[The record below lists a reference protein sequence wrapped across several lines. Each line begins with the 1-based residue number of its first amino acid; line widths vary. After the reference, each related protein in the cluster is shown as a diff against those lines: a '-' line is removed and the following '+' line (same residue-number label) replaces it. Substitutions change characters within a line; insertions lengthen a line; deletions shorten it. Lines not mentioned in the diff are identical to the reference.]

1 MNGSEVEFRQ
11 IVRALILAPLPPVAL
26 LVLVDG
32 IGRAVQFGIEFAV
45 GAVIAGF
52 FILLVMEIFT
62 LMVGYPLVVSLRRD
76 RLNSLSVCLL
86 SGGLIASLPFT
97 LLALLAPLPDSA
109 SVDGRP
115 TVIDGHRTFQWFVE
129 MGTTTLFCF
138 GFGLLGGYTFWR
150 IYRKLRSQAEAL
162 NIVSPDPGN
171 GS

>member
-1 MNGSEVEFRQ
+1 MTSSEVPFSQ
-11 IVRALILAPLPPVAL
+11 IVRALVLAPLPPVAL

-32 IGRAVQFGIEFAV
+32 VDRAFQFGIEFAL
-45 GAVIAGF
+45 GAVILGF
-52 FILLVMEIFT
+52 FVLIVMEFFT

-76 RLNSLSVCLL
+76 RLGSLAVCLL
-86 SGGLIASLPFT
+86 IGGLIASLPFT

-109 SVDGRP
+109 SIDRHP

-129 MGTTTLFCF
+129 MGSTTLFCF

-150 IYRKLRSQAEAL
+150 IYRKLRSRAEAL
-162 NIVSPDPGN
+162 NIVPPDSDN